1 MALGYAA
8 REMESDSGNGR
19 TVVEFPKLPK
29 MPKLPVAGI
38 RAALLAVLVLIVA
51 ISAIYTVDP
60 EEVGVVRR
68 LGKFIG
74 VTEPG
79 LHFKLP
85 LGIDAVDKVP
95 VQRQLKQE
103 FGFRTLSAG
112 TRSQF
117 STSGLEDESN
127 MLTGDLNVGVV
138 EWVVQYRVV
147 DAYKFLFKVRNV
159 TDTFRDMGEA
169 VMRKVVGDR
178 TVNEVLTVG
187 RQEIEDLVMQQLQ
200 VLSDQYETGIR
211 VEQVVLQDVNPPD
224 PVKPSFNEVNQAEQ
238 ERERLINEA
247 QSEYNRA
254 VPRAEGEARQ
264 TVQQAE
270 GYALD
275 RVNRSQG
282 DAARFTALYREYR
295 KAPEVTRTRIYLET
309 MGQILNQAGKKIVMD
324 EDLEGVLPLLN
335 LQDQTGKGGN
345 P

>member
-1 MALGYAA
+1 
-8 REMESDSGNGR
+8 MEGSSGNGR
-19 TVVEFPKLPK
+19 TVVEFPKLPN
-29 MPKLPVAGI
+29 MPKLPMAGI
-38 RAALLAVLVLIVA
+38 RVALLAVLVLILAV
-51 ISAIYTVDP
+51 SAIYTVDP
-60 EEVGVVRR
+60 EEVGVVVR

-85 LGIDAVDKVP
+85 LGIDQVTKVP

-103 FGFRTLSAG
+103 FGFRTIKAG
-112 TRSQF
+112 VRSQF
-117 STSGLEDESN
+117 ASSGLEDESN
-127 MLTGDLNVGVV
+127 MLTGDLNAVVV

-187 RQEIEDLVMQQLQ
+187 RQEVEDLVLQ
-200 VLSDQYETGIR
+200 ELQILSDQYDTGIR
-211 VEQVVLQDVNPPD
+211 VDQVVLQDVNPPD

-282 DAARFTALYREYR
+282 DAARFTALYGEYR

-309 MGQILNQAGKKIVMD
+309 MGNIMNQAGMKLIMD
-324 EDLEGVLPLLN
+324 EELEGVLPLLN
-335 LQDQTGKGGN
+335 LQEQAGKGGT